1 MSAALE
7 QRVRQYRSRMLV
19 RAWDYRQRHHA
30 RGVWYRLRRLLADTS
45 HAYVV
50 SSDAAALL
58 RTEGFAVEAVGYAVE
73 PPKTIVCAPQT
84 RVANLASAREVP
96 VSLGGDLLSAECLVL
111 VPFDGAPE
119 SGSSCPP
126 LTLPSES
133 QPVRPER
140 D

>member
-7 QRVRQYRSRMLV
+7 GRARQYRSRMLI

-50 SSDAAALL
+50 SSDDAALL
-58 RTEGFAVEAVGYAVE
+58 RAEGFAVEAVGHEVE

-84 RVANLASAREVP
+84 RVANLTSAREVP

-111 VPFDGAPE
+111 VPFEADRNHGVTARPSLPPE
-119 SGSSCPP
+119 GEP
-126 LTLPSES
+126 
-133 QPVRPER
+133 
-140 D
+140 